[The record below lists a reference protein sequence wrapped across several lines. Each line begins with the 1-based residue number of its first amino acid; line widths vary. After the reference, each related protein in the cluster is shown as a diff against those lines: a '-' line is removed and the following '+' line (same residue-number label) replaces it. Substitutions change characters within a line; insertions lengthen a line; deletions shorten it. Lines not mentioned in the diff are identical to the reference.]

1 MLSKDNEEWSAEL
14 LEQIFWI
21 FPWAECETRRQAGIQ
36 LGPKWPLHLPEPG
49 HQPLND
55 FILKTKLPRAW
66 GTEPVHK
73 NIFLVCDHCAMC
85 FEYSSIRQVA
95 KIRSVVSLVSS
106 RSYALLF
113 SNEV

>member
-1 MLSKDNEEWSAEL
+1 MRSGQLSCWSRYAGSSPGL
-14 LEQIFWI
+14 NVKLGG
-21 FPWAECETRRQAGIQ
+21 RQVFIQ